1 MMNKKNIL
9 DFLNF
14 GYKPL
19 TKKYIIQNLFI
30 TWFLSLLVAFV
41 CFNISALVYGIIIT
55 NIIITIFLLFFIKKK
70 AKQFIKFLFDGIN
83 FTYLS
88 ILLLLGSFLMF
99 TYHQEKK
106 LWIFLFMLLIW
117 LINVFICVYICLRNV
132 KNDNYKAHKGNKNI
146 FLYSLMA
153 SGIAVILSRV
163 FLSNLNQDFVP
174 IILAIVLIVLSLLL
188 SVCSINFLKVFYY
201 FKIYK

>member
-1 MMNKKNIL
+1 
-9 DFLNF
+9 
-14 GYKPL
+14 
-19 TKKYIIQNLFI
+19 
-30 TWFLSLLVAFV
+30 
-41 CFNISALVYGIIIT
+41 
-55 NIIITIFLLFFIKKK
+55 
-70 AKQFIKFLFDGIN
+70 
-83 FTYLS
+83 
-88 ILLLLGSFLMF
+88 MF